1 MAPRAYWKGYL
12 RLSLVSCPIAMH
24 PASSEREKIR
34 FHQLNRE
41 TGNRVRYRK
50 VDEGTGDEVPNDE
63 IIKGYEVSKGE
74 YVELTPEELEAAA
87 IDSTRMIDIFEF
99 VPEKEIDELYVNAPY
114 YIVPDGEVGA
124 QAFAVIREAIK
135 REGMV
140 ALGRVVFTSRE
151 HIIALKSRGQGLIGL
166 TLRYP
171 YEIRKED
178 EYFGEIPDEQI
189 TKEMLDLAG
198 HIVQQKRG
206 HFHPEK
212 FKDQYEEALRELLR
226 KKEKGERIEAPRR
239 RERGNVIN
247 LMDALRR
254 SAGGKTSTDTRTR
267 SRQRA
272 SRPKAKK
279 QARATR
285 HRKAG

>member
-151 HIIALKSRGQGLIGL
+151 HIIALKPRGHGLIGL

-178 EYFGEIPDEQI
+178 EYFAEIPDEQV

-212 FKDQYEEALRELLR
+212 FKDQYEEALRDLLR
-226 KKEKGERIEAPRR
+226 KKEKGERIEAPKR
-239 RERGNVIN
+239 REGGNVIN

-254 SAGGKTSTDTRTR
+254 SAGGKASTETRTR
-267 SRQRA
+267 SRQRG

-279 QARATR
+279 RAGATR

>member
-1 MAPRAYWKGYL
+1 
-12 RLSLVSCPIAMH
+12 
-24 PASSEREKIR
+24 
-34 FHQLNRE
+34 
-41 TGNRVRYRK
+41 
-50 VDEGTGDEVPNDE
+50 
-63 IIKGYEVSKGE
+63 
-74 YVELTPEELEAAA
+74 
-87 IDSTRMIDIFEF
+87 
-99 VPEKEIDELYVNAPY
+99 
-114 YIVPDGEVGA
+114 
-124 QAFAVIREAIK
+124 
-135 REGMV
+135 MV

-151 HIIALKSRGQGLIGL
+151 HIIALKPRGHGLIGL

-178 EYFGEIPDEQI
+178 EYFAEIPDEQI

-198 HIVQQKRG
+198 HIVKQKRG

-212 FKDQYEEALRELLR
+212 FKDQYEEALRDLLR
-226 KKEKGERIEAPRR
+226 KKEKGERIEAPKR
-239 RERGNVIN
+239 REGGNVIN

-267 SRQRA
+267 SRHRP

-279 QARATR
+279 RARPTR

>member
-87 IDSTRMIDIFEF
+87 IDSTRMFDIFEF